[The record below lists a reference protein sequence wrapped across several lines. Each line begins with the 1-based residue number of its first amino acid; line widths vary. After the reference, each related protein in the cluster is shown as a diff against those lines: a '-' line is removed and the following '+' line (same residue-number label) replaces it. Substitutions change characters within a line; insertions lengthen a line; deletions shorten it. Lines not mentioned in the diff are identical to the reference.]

1 LQSTTCRWVKHHKDI
16 YIYIYKLHYDELKLI
31 QLS

>member
-16 YIYIYKLHYDELKLI
+16 YIYKLHYDELKLI